1 MLKMSTLPNLTSR
14 PSLWKNKEPGL
25 VELNNL
31 LNYFPEPALIFD
43 GSKKT
48 IAGVNSALSKLTAFG
63 PQELIGQP
71 QEKLLPDLE
80 DETLEFGMSRTIN
93 IQRCKRS
100 PLAVQMHLNSLD
112 SSGRWKFISLIPTQ
126 PASQSVLHEKTYR
139 GLSELSRFSEE
150 DNPFRFLEKAI
161 KVVQEISEAG
171 FVCIYHDF
179 PDLGKL
185 ASNED
190 PVVFPDH
197 ISTIDLVRLS
207 SYSLWNPGKRVQNE
221 IHRAARQAELAY
233 AASIPLGE
241 AGAATG
247 LLVIAD
253 KEKQPLESLQNM
265 MGIFGSLISS
275 ALQHF
280 ILVDAQANT
289 ITNQSEELSVLQ
301 AFIKNA
307 QEGILLLGPDLKI
320 MDLNPMAELMLQYS
334 RTDVIGQ
341 TVEKVLIGSDQ
352 LIPSL
357 EVASQGVATHNIGNS
372 FLNKRYGETFAAQ
385 IQIIP
390 VMADNKVQA
399 ILIYIV
405 DVSEHEQFRARTQQL
420 EQRAILGQFS
430 SIIAHEVRNPINNI
444 SLNLKFISSGL
455 EENDPTQKTIKMM
468 LDDCNRLVR
477 MVESILSY
485 SRLET
490 KFETVDMKELI
501 QYQINRWEPRMK
513 SLNIIPS
520 IQVGGEVPKIWG
532 DSRSLEQV
540 FTNLISNA
548 VEAMSKEGGTL
559 AVNINRNFSNK
570 SYDQVE
576 ITVSDSGPGIP
587 DDIRPHIFE
596 PFVTSNKRGGTGLGL
611 AITKMIIDAQHG
623 HIDVESY
630 PGVTI
635 FTVLL
640 MTEPIEAVLTNGES

>member
-14 PSLWKNKEPGL
+14 TSLWKNKEPGL
-25 VELNNL
+25 NELNSL
-31 LNYFPEPALIFD
+31 LNLFNEPALLLD
-43 GSKKT
+43 RSKK
-48 IAGVNSALSKLTAFG
+48 IIVGINSSLSKLTAFG
-63 PQELIGQP
+63 SQELIGQP
-71 QEKLLPDLE
+71 EVKLLPDLE
-80 DETLEFGMSRTIN
+80 GEVLEFGMSRTIN
-93 IQRCKRS
+93 VQRCKRS
-100 PLAVQMHLNSLD
+100 PLAVQLHCNALD
-112 SSGRWKFISLIPTQ
+112 SSGRWMFISLVPSQ
-126 PASQSVLHEKTYR
+126 RVSQSAQQEKAFM

-150 DNPFRFLEKAI
+150 DNPFKFLEKAI
-161 KVVQEISEAG
+161 KAVQEITDAG
-171 FVCIYHDF
+171 FVCVYHNF

-190 PVVFPDH
+190 PIVFPERL
-197 ISTIDLVRLS
+197 STIDLARLS
-207 SYSLWNPGKRVQNE
+207 SYSLWNPGKRVQND
-221 IHRAARQAELAY
+221 IHRAARQADLSY
-233 AASIPLGE
+233 AASIPLGKS
-241 AGAATG
+241 GAATG
-247 LLVIAD
+247 LLVVAD
-253 KEKQPLESLQNM
+253 SEKQPLDVLHNL

-275 ALQHF
+275 ALQHY
-280 ILVDAQANT
+280 ILVGAQADT
-289 ITNQSEELSVLQ
+289 ITKQSDELNVLQ

-307 QEGILLLGPDLKI
+307 QEGIILLNPDRIIL
-320 MDLNPMAELMLQYS
+320 DLNPTAELMLQYS

-341 TVEKVLIGSDQ
+341 PVEKVLIGSDQ

-372 FLNKRYGETFAAQ
+372 FLNKRYGDSFAAQ

-390 VMADNKVQA
+390 VQTDNKVQA
-399 ILIYIV
+399 ILVYIA

-444 SLNLKFISSGL
+444 SLNLRLISSDL
-455 EENDPTQKTIKMM
+455 DESDPNQDNIKMM
-468 LDDCNRLVR
+468 LNDCNRLVR

-490 KFETVDMKELI
+490 KFETVDMEELI
-501 QYQINRWEPRMK
+501 QYQINRWQPRMK

-520 IQVGGEVPKIWG
+520 IQVGENVPKIWG

-559 AVNINRNFSNK
+559 AVNINRNCSNK

-623 HIDVESY
+623 HIDVQSY

-640 MTEPIEAVLTNGES
+640 MTQPIEAAKSNGES